1 MGAAR
6 GGGAPGARARA
17 AGGRA
22 GRRAV
27 VLGGGA
33 AAPAGL
39 GAALAAALAAARPAR
54 AVPLELGEEE
64 WRQRLSKESF
74 RVMRE
79 SGTERPGSSPLNKE
93 KRDGTYW
100 CAACDKPLFTSA
112 AKFNSGTGWPS
123 FYEPVSGAVDGFD
136 PGLSYTLYDRKCK
149 EIRCHNCG
157 GHLGHVFSDGAIWGV
172 PTGQRYCMNGVALR
186 FEEKRPGA

>member
-1 MGAAR
+1 M
-6 GGGAPGARARA
+6 GGGGVGPAPVEGVVPGDAGVRDRAPGLLPAEQGEARRDVLVRGLRQA
-17 AGGRA
+17 ALH
-22 GRRAV
+22 
-27 VLGGGA
+27 LGGE
-33 AAPAGL
+33 
-39 GAALAAALAAARPAR
+39 
-54 AVPLELGEEE
+54 VQQ
-64 WRQRLSKESF
+64 W
-74 RVMRE
+74 
-79 SGTERPGSSPLNKE
+79 
-93 KRDGTYW
+93 
-100 CAACDKPLFTSA
+100 
-112 AKFNSGTGWPS
+112 TGWPS